1 MTRRSRS
8 PAIYVF
14 HIETA
19 HHIPAARVRPG
30 PAKIVSLKKRAQGMP
45 GVVLHPQPCV
55 RMEKHTSLSHHRSSR
70 NIDIPCAMVLTLLR
84 ALLGVHDFLVTVVC
98 KSSFANLTPAQ
109 GAPGPHDF
117 AVRFS
122 RARRTR
128 CRVHRIPLPTFV
140 TIAKRPFCES
150 GTAQMCR

>member
-1 MTRRSRS
+1 
-8 PAIYVF
+8 
-14 HIETA
+14 
-19 HHIPAARVRPG
+19 
-30 PAKIVSLKKRAQGMP
+30 MP

-109 GAPGPHDF
+109 GRQDHTTSPSAS
-117 AVRFS
+117 AALVARAAASIASRFLRS
-122 RARRTR
+122 
-128 CRVHRIPLPTFV
+128 
-140 TIAKRPFCES
+140 
-150 GTAQMCR
+150 